1 MPKIWTYN
9 DRSVHLQK
17 REEMG
22 QFSLGWTVITL
33 FRKNAIR
40 FNETW
45 KPERSFRLGECMG
58 NEAR

>member
-1 MPKIWTYN
+1 
-9 DRSVHLQK
+9 
-17 REEMG
+17 MG